1 MRFCTLPSLIAVLG
15 TAFLQTGC
23 SFYSGHTAKAQLQQ
37 TAEHI
42 VDSALMIDTRN
53 GKVDVASDAVLTQV
67 EIDATL
73 VCGGDTQQEAD
84 QRIKSA
90 NFSVER
96 DTNRTLVIKPS
107 FPQPGHSSDGA
118 SFIVRLPGA
127 RNVTIKSSNGS
138 VKVTGLAGDLNITT
152 SNAGAS
158 VQDHSGPVVIDT
170 SNGSVNVTSVKG
182 SLNAKSSNAG
192 VNATG
197 VAGAVDINT
206 SNGGIDLKLAGDQS
220 GPLRLD
226 TSNGGI
232 RATVGA
238 AFRGV
243 VKMDT
248 SNGRVKVTDHAGVIT
263 NQSIDGSDGT
273 ITIGQGGE
281 TTFIDTSNGSIEII
295 IEK

>member
-1 MRFCTLPSLIAVLG
+1 MRFRTLPSLIAVLG

-53 GKVDVASDAVLTQV
+53 GKVDVAADGVLTQV

-107 FPQPGHSSDGA
+107 FPQPGHPSDGA

-138 VKVTGLAGDLNITT
+138 VKVTGLAGDLSITT
-152 SNAGAS
+152 SNSGAS

-170 SNGSVNVTSVKG
+170 SNGSVNVTNVKG
-182 SLNAKSSNAG
+182 SLHAKSSNGG
-192 VNATG
+192 VDATG
-197 VAGAVDINT
+197 VAGAVDIKT
-206 SNGGIDLKLAGDQS
+206 SNGGIDLTLADQS

-238 AFRGV
+238 TFRGV

-248 SNGRVKVTDHAGVIT
+248 SNGRVNITDHASVIT

-281 TTFIDTSNGSIEII
+281 TSTIDTSNGSIEII